1 MKNNE
6 SYLEKEKQIRVEV
19 IDIIERNNYLFNNL
33 TLSEEEKNHIIG
45 ISISILMKKRYN
57 YPCGGFVESVVNND
71 LYSATV
77 KSDSINRKVLYFYA
91 MLNNLY
97 V

>member
-6 SYLEKEKQIRVEV
+6 DHIEKEKQIRLEV
-19 IDIIERNNYLFNNL
+19 IDIIERNDYLFNNL
-33 TLSEEEKNHIIG
+33 TLSEEEKKHIIR

-71 LYSATV
+71 LYSATI
-77 KSDSINRKVLYFYA
+77 KSDSTNRKVLHFYA
-91 MLNNLY
+91 MLNNI
-97 V
+97 